1 MRTETELINKIQ
13 KLKGV
18 KPRKNWVLLTKKQ
31 ILGEEFSPEISP
43 KSLPFWGL
51 FQYKYALASLLVILI
66 LGGGTFAF
74 AQKALPGDLLYT
86 FKRAVEKTRLSLVS
100 EEEKPNLQLEYVN
113 ERLESLV
120 KVVEANQV
128 RKLAPIIEEYQA
140 NVSEAAKSLTKAKKL
155 DIKEIVQKTKEI
167 EENKQK
173 IEALGVIIGET
184 EELDNALVRVY
195 KTTVEDWIEDSEKSI
210 LSGEQQEILEQVKE
224 DYQEGNYLQALEKIL
239 FLSYPQER

>member
-1 MRTETELINKIQ
+1 MRTETELIKKIQ
-13 KLKGV
+13 KLKGI

-31 ILGEEFSPEISP
+31 ILGEETAPAQEGF
-43 KSLPFWGL
+43 LGDLL

-74 AQKALPGDLLYT
+74 AQKALPGDFLYT
-86 FKRAVEKTRLSLVS
+86 FKRVVEKTRLALVS
-100 EEEKPNLQLEYVN
+100 EEERPNLQLEYVN

-155 DIKEIVQKTKEI
+155 DVREIVQKTKEI
-167 EENKQK
+167 EETKK
-173 IEALGVIIGET
+173 ILAAMGVRLPESEPYKVEAKSL
-184 EELDNALVRVY
+184 
-195 KTTVEDWIEDSEKSI
+195 IEYLEKRSLSEKQAE
-210 LSGEQQEILEQVKE
+210 LLEAAKE
-224 DYQEGNYLQALEKIL
+224 DYQEGNYSQALEKIL
-239 FLSYPQER
+239 FLSYSQER